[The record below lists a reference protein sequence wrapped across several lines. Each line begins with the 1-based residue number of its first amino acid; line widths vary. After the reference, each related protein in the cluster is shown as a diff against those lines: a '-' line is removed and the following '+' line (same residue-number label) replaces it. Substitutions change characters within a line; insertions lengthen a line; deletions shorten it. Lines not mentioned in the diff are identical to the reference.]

1 MPFGHPD
8 DARMFLPHV
17 SSPRPFN
24 MFMEILISQV
34 RSAHNGASF
43 KMASIGLAQHALW
56 KERVYTY
63 RKRRQSSGPR
73 ERAFGFQK

>member
-1 MPFGHPD
+1 
-8 DARMFLPHV
+8 MFT
-17 SSPRPFN
+17 
-24 MFMEILISQV
+24 EILISQV

-56 KERVYTY
+56 ERVYTY